1 MEFIDISSMIDK
13 RVVRYAVAG
22 SFYCILYEENRE
34 ESSNQHI
41 YVFMLLF
48 RIIYAIFVTLL

>member
-1 MEFIDISSMIDK
+1 MIDK